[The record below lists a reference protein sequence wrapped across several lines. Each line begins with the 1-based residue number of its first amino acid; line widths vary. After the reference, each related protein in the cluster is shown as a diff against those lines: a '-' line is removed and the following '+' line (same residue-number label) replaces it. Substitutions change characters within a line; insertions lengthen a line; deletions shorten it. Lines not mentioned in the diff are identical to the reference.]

1 MSPFFEI
8 YFKRHLYR
16 YFQAMT
22 FVQESLWTLWK
33 GNTSSSIY
41 LEWGVGCGRSEVSI
55 ETFDGIGNLGNF
67 KISRCPFGSMKHDL
81 FGWNFGNFAHLGVTF
96 WNTWGLGLWQEIWGV
111 WGWKWRLFFKAKKL
125 DTTKRDHTKGW
136 RFPSW
141 RWAEVSPL
149 SLSIPE
155 REQKDWWP
163 TFWMDLRWCRRNIY
177 IYIYFFF
184 SLSVF
189 FVCQKKV
196 RTLPV
201 VPGCICQVCEKSLFI
216 FSIDRAIRQQAA
228 AKMDLGTGGCCW
240 VWSLHVANV
249 HCSLLFRVER
259 TRL

>member
-1 MSPFFEI
+1 
-8 YFKRHLYR
+8 
-16 YFQAMT
+16 MT
-22 FVQESLWTLWK
+22 FVQESLWTLFWK
-33 GNTSSSIY
+33 AIHPIMY
-41 LEWGVGCGRSEVSI
+41 FEWGVGCGRSDVS
-55 ETFDGIGNLGNF
+55 IGNLETS
-67 KISRCPFGSMKHDL
+67 KSHDVNRL
-81 FGWNFGNFAHLGVTF
+81 VQWNMTCLGGTLGTSHTLGVTF

-111 WGWKWRLFFKAKKL
+111 WGWKERVFFNAKKL
-125 DTTKRDHTKGW
+125 DTTKRDHTEGW

-163 TFWMDLRWCRRNIY
+163 TFWMDFRWCPRNN
-177 IYIYFFF
+177 FFF

-196 RTLPV
+196 VLRTLPV

-240 VWSLHVANV
+240 VWSLLVANV